1 MSALANL
8 TSEIKEAMKSKNA
21 LALEALRAI
30 KSAVLLQQ
38 SEAGASDGISE
49 EEEIKLLQK
58 LVKQRRDSAAIFREQ
73 NRIDLAEPEE
83 AQAEIIARFLPE
95 QLSEAEISKVIN
107 SIIAQTGANSMKDM
121 GKVMGMA
128 SKQLAGKAD
137 GKTIST
143 LVKQLLSA

>member
-1 MSALANL
+1 MAALDNL
-8 TSEIKEAMKSKNA
+8 TTEIKEAMKAKNA
-21 LALEALRAI
+21 LALESLRAI
-30 KSAVLLQQ
+30 KSAVLLHK
-38 SEAGASDGISE
+38 SEAGASDEMSE
-49 EEEIKLLQK
+49 DEEIKLLQK

-73 NRIDLAEPEE
+73 NRVDLAEPEE

-95 QLSEAEISKVIN
+95 QLSEEEVGKVIE
-107 SIIAQTGANSMKDM
+107 SIIAQTGASSMKDM
-121 GKVMGMA
+121 GKVMRMA

>member
-1 MSALANL
+1 MAALDNL
-8 TSEIKEAMKSKNA
+8 TTEIKEAMKAKNA
-21 LALEALRAI
+21 LALESLRAI
-30 KSAVLLQQ
+30 KSAVLLQK
-38 SEAGASDGISE
+38 SEAGASDEMSE
-49 EEEIKLLQK
+49 DEEIKLLQK

-73 NRIDLAEPEE
+73 NRVDLAEPEE

-95 QLSEAEISKVIN
+95 QLSEEEVGKVIE
-107 SIIAQTGANSMKDM
+107 SIIAQTGASSMKDM
-121 GKVMGMA
+121 GKVMGML

>member
-1 MSALANL
+1 MAALNNL
-8 TSEIKEAMKSKNA
+8 TTEIKEAMKAKNV

-30 KSAVLLQQ
+30 KSAVLLIK
-38 SEAGASDGISE
+38 SEAGASE
-49 EEEIKLLQK
+49 ELTEDLEIKLLQK
-58 LVKQRRDSAAIFREQ
+58 LVKQRRDSATIFREQ
-73 NRIDLAEPEE
+73 NRVDLAEPEE
-83 AQAEIIARFLPE
+83 AQAEIIAKFLPE
-95 QLSEAEISKVIN
+95 QLSEEEVKSLIEAIIS
-107 SIIAQTGANSMKDM
+107 QTGATSMKDM

>member
-1 MSALANL
+1 MAALNNL
-8 TSEIKEAMKSKNA
+8 TTEIKEAMKAKNV

-30 KSAVLLQQ
+30 KSAVLLLK
-38 SEAGASDGISE
+38 SEVGASE
-49 EEEIKLLQK
+49 ELTEDQGIKLLQK
-58 LVKQRRDSAAIFREQ
+58 LVKQRRDSATIFREQ
-73 NRIDLAEPEE
+73 NRVDLAEPEE
-83 AQAEIIARFLPE
+83 AQAEIIAKFLPE
-95 QLSEAEISKVIN
+95 QLSEEEVKSLIEAIIS
-107 SIIAQTGANSMKDM
+107 QTGATSMKDM

>member
-1 MSALANL
+1 MAALDNL
-8 TSEIKEAMKSKNA
+8 TTEIKEAMKAKNV
-21 LALEALRAI
+21 LALESLRAI
-30 KSAVLLQQ
+30 KSAVLLQK
-38 SEAGASDGISE
+38 SEAGASDEMSE
-49 EEEIKLLQK
+49 DEEIKLLQK

-73 NRIDLAEPEE
+73 NRVDLAEPEE

-95 QLSEAEISKVIN
+95 QLSEEEVGKVIE
-107 SIIAQTGANSMKDM
+107 SIIAQTGASSMKDM

-143 LVKQLLSA
+143 LVKQLLST